1 MMKNVSDGLYVFI
14 NYTGKEETV
23 GSVWTPHVLTAYNNG

>member
-1 MMKNVSDGLYVFI
+1 MKNVSDGLYVSI
-14 NYTGKEETV
+14 NHVEEETV